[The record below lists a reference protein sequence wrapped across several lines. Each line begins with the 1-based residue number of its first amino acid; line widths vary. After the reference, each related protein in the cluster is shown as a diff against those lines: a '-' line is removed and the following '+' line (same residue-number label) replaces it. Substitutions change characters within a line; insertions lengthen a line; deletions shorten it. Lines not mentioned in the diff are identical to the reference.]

1 MAVPQKKRT
10 GMRRK
15 KRVCSFCAENG
26 ETLSYKD
33 VAKLRRY
40 VSERGRFYRAVSMAI
55 AQSISAC

>member
-33 VAKLRRY
+33 VCLRA
-40 VSERGRFYRAVSMAI
+40 G
-55 AQSISAC
+55 QDSAAPYQWQLRKASAYADGCC